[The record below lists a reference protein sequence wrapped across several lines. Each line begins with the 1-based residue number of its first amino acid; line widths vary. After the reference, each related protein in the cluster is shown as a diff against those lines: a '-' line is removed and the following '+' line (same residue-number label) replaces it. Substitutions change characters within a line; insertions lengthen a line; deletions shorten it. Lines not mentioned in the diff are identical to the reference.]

1 MISLWEWKM
10 HDEEESQYVK
20 TGLSCTA
27 MWSPFILE
35 KENWLIS
42 LEISFSRGR
51 KYEKNQEK
59 QLIVKEI
66 FWGREQESAW
76 RLKDS

>member
-1 MISLWEWKM
+1 M
-10 HDEEESQYVK
+10 HDEEESPYVK

-51 KYEKNQEK
+51 KYKKNQEK

-66 FWGREQESAW
+66 FWGREQESA
-76 RLKDS
+76 

>member
-1 MISLWEWKM
+1 
-10 HDEEESQYVK
+10 
-20 TGLSCTA
+20 

-66 FWGREQESAW
+66 FWGREQESA
-76 RLKDS
+76 

>member
-1 MISLWEWKM
+1 M
-10 HDEEESQYVK
+10 HDEEESQYV
-20 TGLSCTA
+20 SCTA
-27 MWSPFILE
+27 MWYPFILE

-51 KYEKNQEK
+51 KYKKNQEK

-66 FWGREQESAW
+66 WGREQESA
-76 RLKDS
+76 

>member
-1 MISLWEWKM
+1 M
-10 HDEEESQYVK
+10 HDEEESQYV
-20 TGLSCTA
+20 SCTA

-66 FWGREQESAW
+66 FWGREQESA
-76 RLKDS
+76 

>member
-1 MISLWEWKM
+1 
-10 HDEEESQYVK
+10 
-20 TGLSCTA
+20 

-66 FWGREQESAW
+66 WGREQESA
-76 RLKDS
+76 